1 MRMIKMTQMLRGHRS
16 VTAVLLALITTLVS
30 IPMYSQTP
38 RNFAQARRE
47 FKTFYDQGMRQNG
60 IAGSSFMLIQDNQII
75 AQEFFGLPDQEKP
88 QPMDENVIF
97 HWASIT
103 KTFTAIAIM
112 QLRDRGLLKLDDPV
126 IKYVPELK
134 AVHNPFG
141 DINQITIRH
150 LMTHSAGFR
159 SATWPWGGDKDWQPH
174 EPTEWSQIVAMLP
187 YTEILFKPGS
197 KFSYSNPGIIFLGR
211 IIETLTGDD
220 YEVYVDKNILKPL
233 EMTRSYFDRA
243 PYHLLKY
250 LSHSYYLN
258 EGKLKPARFDVDTG
272 ITVSNGGLNAPLPDM
287 VKYINFLMGDPKR
300 QDTYDQIL
308 KRASLNEMFQP
319 QLSIEQGG
327 VPEQSGQNRKDSIGL
342 TFFLEENSGMRFI
355 GHSGSQ
361 NGFMS
366 HFYLRPESRTAYLI
380 AFNTTATANE
390 KDQTRDTRRL
400 DREIKDYLF
409 QKIFMIFP
417 VK

>member
-1 MRMIKMTQMLRGHRS
+1 MTQMLRGHRS

-47 FKTFYDQGMRQNG
+47 FKTFFDQGMRQNG

-174 EPTEWSQIVAMLP
+174 EPTEWAQIVAMLP

-233 EMTRSYFDRA
+233 EMTRTYFDKA

-366 HFYLRPESRTAYLI
+366 HFYIRPESRTAYLI

-409 QKIFMIFP
+409 QKIFTIFP
-417 VK
+417 AK

>member
-1 MRMIKMTQMLRGHRS
+1 MTQMLRGHRS
-16 VTAVLLALITTLVS
+16 VSAVFLALITTLVS

-88 QPMDENVIF
+88 QPMDENVIY

-342 TFFLEENSGMRFI
+342 TFFLEENYGMRFI

-366 HFYLRPESRTAYLI
+366 HFYIRPESRTAYLI

>member
-1 MRMIKMTQMLRGHRS
+1 MTQMLRGHRS
-16 VTAVLLALITTLVS
+16 VTALLLALITTLVS

-60 IAGSSFMLIQDNQII
+60 IAGSSFMLIQDNQVI

-342 TFFLEENSGMRFI
+342 TFFLEENYGMRFI

-366 HFYLRPESRTAYLI
+366 HFYIRPESRTAYLI

-409 QKIFMIFP
+409 QKIFTIFP
-417 VK
+417 AK

>member
-1 MRMIKMTQMLRGHRS
+1 MTQMLRGHRS

-233 EMTRSYFDRA
+233 EMTRTYFDRA

-342 TFFLEENSGMRFI
+342 TFFLEENYGMRFI

-366 HFYLRPESRTAYLI
+366 HFYIRPESRTAYLI

>member
-1 MRMIKMTQMLRGHRS
+1 MLRGHRS
-16 VTAVLLALITTLVS
+16 VSAVFLALITTLVS

-88 QPMDENVIF
+88 QPMDENVIY

-159 SATWPWGGDKDWQPH
+159 SATWPWGGDKDWQPY

-233 EMTRSYFDRA
+233 EMTRTYFDRA

-342 TFFLEENSGMRFI
+342 TFFLEENYGMRFI

-366 HFYLRPESRTAYLI
+366 HFYIRPESRTAYLI

>member
-1 MRMIKMTQMLRGHRS
+1 MTQMLRGHRS
-16 VTAVLLALITTLVS
+16 VTALLLALITTLVS

-60 IAGSSFMLIQDNQII
+60 IVGSSFMLIQDNQVI

-126 IKYVPELK
+126 IKYIPELK

-342 TFFLEENSGMRFI
+342 SFFLEENYGMRFI

-366 HFYLRPESRTAYLI
+366 HFYIRPESRTAYLI
-380 AFNTTATANE
+380 AFNTTATADE

-409 QKIFMIFP
+409 QKIFTIFP
-417 VK
+417 AK

>member
-1 MRMIKMTQMLRGHRS
+1 MQH
-16 VTAVLLALITTLVS
+16 
-30 IPMYSQTP
+30 
-38 RNFAQARRE
+38 
-47 FKTFYDQGMRQNG
+47 
-60 IAGSSFMLIQDNQII
+60 
-75 AQEFFGLPDQEKP
+75 GL
-88 QPMDENVIF
+88 
-97 HWASIT
+97 
-103 KTFTAIAIM
+103 
-112 QLRDRGLLKLDDPV
+112 
-126 IKYVPELK
+126 
-134 AVHNPFG
+134 
-141 DINQITIRH
+141 
-150 LMTHSAGFR
+150 
-159 SATWPWGGDKDWQPH
+159 WGGDKDWQPH
-174 EPTEWSQIVAMLP
+174 EPTEWSQIVAILP

-233 EMTRSYFDRA
+233 EMTRTYFDRA

-366 HFYLRPESRTAYLI
+366 HFYIRPESRTAYLI

>member
-1 MRMIKMTQMLRGHRS
+1 MTQMLRGHRS

-174 EPTEWSQIVAMLP
+174 EPTEWAQIVAMLP

-233 EMTRSYFDRA
+233 EMTRTYFDKA

-366 HFYLRPESRTAYLI
+366 HFYIRPESRTAYLI

-409 QKIFMIFP
+409 QKIFTIFP
-417 VK
+417 AK

>member
-1 MRMIKMTQMLRGHRS
+1 MTQMLRGHRS
-16 VTAVLLALITTLVS
+16 VTALLLALITTLVS

-60 IAGSSFMLIQDNQII
+60 IAGSSFMLIQDNQVI

-126 IKYVPELK
+126 IKYIPELK

-342 TFFLEENSGMRFI
+342 SFFLEENYGMRFI

-366 HFYLRPESRTAYLI
+366 HFYIRPESRTAYLI
-380 AFNTTATANE
+380 AFNTTATADE

-409 QKIFMIFP
+409 QKIFTIFP
-417 VK
+417 AK